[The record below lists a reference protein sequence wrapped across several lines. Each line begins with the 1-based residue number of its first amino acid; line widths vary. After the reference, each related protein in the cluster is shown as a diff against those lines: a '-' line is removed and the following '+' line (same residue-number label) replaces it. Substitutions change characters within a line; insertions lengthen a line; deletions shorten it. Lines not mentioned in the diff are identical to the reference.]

1 MAARVA
7 ARPRCRRLSFRRASA
22 PILVVLCLGAGLA
35 AGGASAWAQDAQLG
49 QQWVGI
55 PRQVPRPPSP
65 NTPNPQMLLQADEIN
80 YDYNNVRV
88 VAVGHVQMYYKGSS
102 VEAHRVV
109 YDQKTKRLRAEGNVI
124 IAQADGQ
131 IVHGE
136 ILDLNDD
143 YRDGFVDSLR
153 LEAPDRTRSRHRAP
167 SAARAQPRS
176 SRAEPTPPASHAR
189 MIPPSRPSGRSTR
202 SASSTTKPNR

>member
-35 AGGASAWAQDAQLG
+35 AGGASVWAQDAQLG

-55 PRQVPRPPSP
+55 PRQLPRPPAP
-65 NTPNPQMLLQADEIN
+65 DTPNPQMLLQADEIN
-80 YDYNNVRV
+80 YDYNNERV

-131 IVHGE
+131 LVHGE

-143 YRDGFVDSLR
+143 TAMASSIRCVWKLPTGLAR
-153 LEAPDRTRSRHRAP
+153 GTAR
-167 SAARAQPRS
+167 RAQQGHNHGLPERNLH
-176 SRAEPTPPASHAR
+176 RL
-189 MIPPSRPSGRSTR
+189 
-202 SASSTTKPNR
+202 